1 MLSRAEF
8 LTTIENFLIKYKM
21 SASMFGMKAKGE
33 PNLVFNL
40 REGRQCREE
49 IQQRVL
55 AFMKEYEINNEVP
68 NENNS

>member
-8 LTTIENFLIKYKM
+8 LTTIEKFLTKYKM
-21 SASMFGMKAKGE
+21 SASTFGMKAKAE
-33 PNLVFNL
+33 PNLVFDL

-49 IQQRVL
+49 IQQKVL
-55 AFMKEYEINNEVP
+55 AFMKEYEFNNEVT